1 MKKKINFL
9 ASLFSKKVFLTI
21 DVGCDH
27 GYLSIQLL
35 KENKSEYVINVD
47 NKIKPLQNAIKN
59 TSKYYFADKIINF
72 LNDGLYQM
80 QNDLC
85 PDVIVIAGIGGLQ
98 IIEILKKSTIFNFGK
113 LILQPEG
120 NFFLLRK
127 WLIGN
132 NYKIIDENILQ
143 NNENFYLFIECKK
156 TKLIEQNHYNYSDY
170 LLGPVLKNKAIGN
183 QFLKNFYLKEFNLLC
198 KVPEKYLDVNKAK
211 KFNCLKKFIEK
222 I

>member
-9 ASLFSKKVFLTI
+9 TSLFPKKVFLTI

-27 GYLSIQLL
+27 GYLSIQLM

-47 NKIKPLQNAIKN
+47 NKIKPLRNAIQN
-59 TSKYYFADKIINF
+59 TSKYFFSNKIVNF
-72 LNDGLYQM
+72 LNDGLYGM

-98 IIEILKKSTIFNFGK
+98 IIEILKKSTIVNFKK

-120 NFFLLRK
+120 NFLKLRK
-127 WLIGN
+127 WLIEN
-132 NYKIIDENILQ
+132 NYKIMDENVIK
-143 NNENFYLFIECKK
+143 NNDVFYLFIECEK
-156 TKLIEQNHYNYSDY
+156 TTLNQNHYNYLDY
-170 LLGPVLKNKAIGN
+170 LLGPILRIKAITN
-183 QFLKNFYLKEFNLLC
+183 KMLKNFYLKEFNLLN
-198 KVPEKYLDVNKAK
+198 KVPKKYLDSSKLK
-211 KFNCLKKFIEK
+211 KLNCLKEFIEK

>member
-35 KENKSEYVINVD
+35 KEKKSEYVINID
-47 NKIKPLQNAIKN
+47 NKINPLQNAIKN
-59 TSKYYFADKIINF
+59 TSKYFFADRIINF
-72 LNDGLYQM
+72 LNDGLYGI
-80 QNDLC
+80 QNDLR

-113 LILQPEG
+113 VILQPES
-120 NFFLLRK
+120 NFLALRK
-127 WLIGN
+127 WLIENG
-132 NYKIIDENILQ
+132 YKIIDENIMQ
-143 NNENFYLFIECKK
+143 NNDIFYLFIECKK
-156 TKLIEQNHYNYSDY
+156 TNLNQNNYNYSDY
-170 LLGPVLKNKAIGN
+170 LLGPILKTKAIN
-183 QFLKNFYLKEFNLLC
+183 NRTVKEFYLKEFNLLC
-198 KVPEKYLDVNKAK
+198 KVPEEYLDFNKRQK
-211 KFNCLKKFIEK
+211 INCLKNFIEK

>member
-9 ASLFSKKVFLTI
+9 TSLFPKKVFLTI

-27 GYLSIQLL
+27 GYLSIQLM

-47 NKIKPLQNAIKN
+47 NKIKPLRNAIQN
-59 TSKYYFADKIINF
+59 TSKYFFSNKIVNF
-72 LNDGLYQM
+72 LNDGLYEM

-98 IIEILKKSTIFNFGK
+98 IIEILKKSTIVNFKK

-120 NFFLLRK
+120 NFLKLRK
-127 WLIGN
+127 WLIEN
-132 NYKIIDENILQ
+132 NYKIMDENVIK
-143 NNENFYLFIECKK
+143 NNDVFYLFIECEK
-156 TKLIEQNHYNYSDY
+156 TTLNQNHYNYLDY
-170 LLGPVLKNKAIGN
+170 LLGPILRIKAITN
-183 QFLKNFYLKEFNLLC
+183 KMLKNFYLKEFNLLN
-198 KVPEKYLDVNKAK
+198 KVPKKYLDSSKLK
-211 KFNCLKKFIEK
+211 KLNCLKEFIEK

>member
-9 ASLFSKKVFLTI
+9 TSLFPKKVFLTI

-27 GYLSIQLL
+27 GYLSIQLM

-47 NKIKPLQNAIKN
+47 NKIKPLRNAIQN
-59 TSKYYFADKIINF
+59 TSKYFFSNKIVNF
-72 LNDGLYQM
+72 LNDGLYGM

-98 IIEILKKSTIFNFGK
+98 IIEILKKSTIVNFKK

-120 NFFLLRK
+120 NFLKLRK
-127 WLIGN
+127 WLIEN
-132 NYKIIDENILQ
+132 NYKIMDENVIK
-143 NNENFYLFIECKK
+143 NNDVFYLFIECEK
-156 TKLIEQNHYNYSDY
+156 TILNQNHYNYLDY
-170 LLGPVLKNKAIGN
+170 LLGPILRIKAITN
-183 QFLKNFYLKEFNLLC
+183 KMLKNFYLKEFNLLN
-198 KVPEKYLDVNKAK
+198 KVPKKYLDSSKLK
-211 KFNCLKKFIEK
+211 KLNCLKEFIEK